1 LRCGFAQFEL
11 CADFLDLR
19 GLLFQLGHQHFH
31 PFLLP
36 LNGGF
41 LFGDPLLLFE
51 RFVEYGLGLERHPV
65 PVGIDGYCAYLLI
78 AIDQH
83 KLGAARINLPTDDGD
98 DKAIII
104 SEGGVPMRRNRISS
118 PGPCASAPI

>member
-1 LRCGFAQFEL
+1 LL
-11 CADFLDLR
+11 SSSCALTFWIYAACS
-19 GLLFQLGHQHFH
+19 FSWGHQHFH

-51 RFVEYGLGLERHPV
+51 RFVEHGLGLERHPV